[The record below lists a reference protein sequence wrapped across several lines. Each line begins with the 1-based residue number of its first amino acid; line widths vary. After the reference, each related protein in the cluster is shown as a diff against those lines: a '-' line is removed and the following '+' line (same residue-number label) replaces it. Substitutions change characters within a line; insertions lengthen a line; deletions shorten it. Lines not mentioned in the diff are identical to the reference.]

1 MTLHHCR
8 LVAFTE
14 SGILFAICIFLRLL
28 GGFAAATLSI
38 AGASIVLKSK
48 SYEVPT
54 ITVRIKIL
62 CIMIIIKG

>member
-1 MTLHHCR
+1 MNKVIKILYHCR

-14 SGILFAICIFLRLL
+14 NGILFAICIFLRLI

-54 ITVRIKIL
+54 ITVCIKIL
-62 CIMIIIKG
+62 CR